1 MRQTRGF
8 ASLGMTN
15 RVVLKNAVRACW
27 QYRLR
32 QNQVQLTGSRDTAII
47 STMTLVKRLQ
57 DDLKVA
63 MKSGDKRKVAALRLT
78 LSSIKLAE
86 TAETRKT
93 RDDLTD
99 EEALAVLQSEVK
111 RRRDT
116 IAELEKADRPELL
129 ADEQAELAA
138 LMEYLPQQLSR
149 EQIIQAAR
157 AVIAQTGASGPA
169 QMGMVMKQLMA
180 QLKGQA
186 DGKLINEVVR
196 ELLAAR

>member
-1 MRQTRGF
+1 
-8 ASLGMTN
+8 
-15 RVVLKNAVRACW
+15 
-27 QYRLR
+27 
-32 QNQVQLTGSRDTAII
+32 
-47 STMTLVKRLQ
+47 MTLVKRLQ